1 MRDDVLAADLK
12 RHTEATF
19 RRGVALG
26 RAGAFEDMKPTID
39 KAYNLGRS
47 VRRKEIITVAVSF
60 GLAGVIVGFTITLAA
75 VSL

>member
-19 RRGVALG
+19 KRGVARG
-26 RAGAFEDMKPTID
+26 RVDAFEEMKPTID

-47 VRRKEIITVAVSF
+47 VRRKEIITVAVWF
-60 GLAGVIVGFTITLAA
+60 VLNGIIVGFTIALAA